1 MDQLGVFYEEQV
13 VQNLE
18 IYLRILVSAL
28 LGMFLGWDRS
38 AKNKPAGLKTFT
50 FVCVSCTLITL
61 VSIYSAEQFGSTNVN
76 NRVDPMRLAAQIVSG
91 LGFLGA
97 GLIMKDGL
105 RITGLTTAAMVFFAG
120 GVGIGIGAGYYG
132 LVFFAVLVTFIL
144 AKISQAIEHREEA
157 KENERRIENERVKE
171 RERANN
177 NKDTTDNHND
187 ESQQSKK
194 AVHS

>member
-1 MDQLGVFYEEQV
+1 M
-13 VQNLE
+13 
-18 IYLRILVSAL
+18 
-28 LGMFLGWDRS
+28 M
-38 AKNKPAGLKTFT
+38 
-50 FVCVSCTLITL
+50 
-61 VSIYSAEQFGSTNVN
+61 
-76 NRVDPMRLAAQIVSG
+76 
-91 LGFLGA
+91 GA

-144 AKISQAIEHREEA
+144 AKISQAIEHREEV
-157 KENERRIENERVKE
+157 KENERRIENERAKE
-171 RERANN
+171 REQANK

-194 AVHS
+194 VVHS

>member
-1 MDQLGVFYEEQV
+1 MDQLGVFYEEQI

-18 IYLRILVSAL
+18 IYLRILISAL

-61 VSIYSAEQFGSTNVN
+61 VSIYSAEQFGSTNIN

-132 LVFFAVLVTFIL
+132 LVLFAVLVTFIL
-144 AKISQAIEHREEA
+144 AKISQAIENREEA
-157 KENERRIENERVKE
+157 KEKAKVKGNTQD
-171 RERANN
+171 NN
-177 NKDTTDNHND
+177 SKNTTNTDKNN
-187 ESQQSKK
+187 ESQQRKEV
-194 AVHS
+194 VHS

>member
-1 MDQLGVFYEEQV
+1 MDQFGIFYEEQI

-18 IYLRILVSAL
+18 IYLRIFISAL

-38 AKNKPAGLKTFT
+38 SKNKPAGLKTFT
-50 FVCVSCTLITL
+50 FVSVSCTLITL
-61 VSIYSAEQFGSTNVN
+61 VSIYSAEQFGSTNIN

-132 LVFFAVLVTFIL
+132 LVFFAVLVTFTF
-144 AKISQAIEHREEA
+144 AKISNAIEKREL
-157 KENERRIENERVKE
+157 VKE
-171 RERANN
+171 
-177 NKDTTDNHND
+177 
-187 ESQQSKK
+187 SKK
-194 AVHS
+194 EKEIEIVKESEKEIQPNKEVVHS